1 MSLNFDREVRRVG
14 RRKGE
19 CDLIKSVQGR
29 VKARCVWAI
38 SERHGQRQPRPG
50 CTWAPMQF
58 EGVQGNSMIFLKA
71 VNVGSFASTCV
82 NLYEFLVHVSNSV
95 YAEPTD
101 KVLKWKHEGR
111 VAGRRGGKKLALT
124 LLPPGGTLQ
133 QHLRAAA
140 AVWLQQ
146 RGLLC
151 CIACWRGG
159 RARGLSAYCTTSS
172 SWRLR
177 LWSLHAF
184 KFQRGR
190 GRGKK
195 WMN

>member
-38 SERHGQRQPRPG
+38 SERHGQRQPRPV
-50 CTWAPMQF
+50 CTWAPTQF
-58 EGVQGNSMIFLKA
+58 QGFQGNCMLFLKA
-71 VNVGSFASTCV
+71 VNVGNFASMCV

-111 VAGRRGGKKLALT
+111 VAGRGGGGGKKTGLNTSAPWWRFAATPASCCSCVTAAEGLAALHR
-124 LLPPGGTLQ
+124 LLEGQTGAGAFCLLH
-133 QHLRAAA
+133 HLFFLKAAA
-140 AVWLQQ
+140 LI
-146 RGLLC
+146 
-151 CIACWRGG
+151 IACI
-159 RARGLSAYCTTSS
+159 
-172 SWRLR
+172 
-177 LWSLHAF
+177 
-184 KFQRGR
+184 
-190 GRGKK
+190 
-195 WMN
+195 

>member
-1 MSLNFDREVRRVG
+1 MRSCGGTFDVAELWSWGAACREEEGGVRPYKVG
-14 RRKGE
+14 SRPRE
-19 CDLIKSVQGR
+19 SSVCLSNQ
-29 VKARCVWAI
+29 W
-38 SERHGQRQPRPG
+38 E
-50 CTWAPMQF
+50 TQF
-58 EGVQGNSMIFLKA
+58 EGVQGNCMIFLKA

-111 VAGRRGGKKLALT
+111 VEGRRGGKKLALT

-177 LWSLHAF
+177 LWSLHVF